1 MLTNFL
7 ADYINIIII
16 CTATIALAL
25 VIISIFLIFS
35 DRERERKSLPHHHY
49 NTIRALYNVFA
60 SSIEILPLLGTLGTV
75 TALLSITNDIANMQ
89 SNFVLALRSTEY
101 GLVFACG
108 FKFLDW
114 ILFPLFTPYFEE
126 AEQDNAE

>member
-7 ADYINIIII
+7 ADYINLIII
-16 CTATIALAL
+16 CTAAIALAL
-25 VIISIFLIFS
+25 VILAIILIFS
-35 DRERERKSLPHHHY
+35 DREREKSSLPNHHY

-60 SSIEILPLLGTLGTV
+60 TSIELLPLLGTLGTV
-75 TALLSITNDIANMQ
+75 TALLCITDDIENMQ

-108 FKFLDW
+108 FKIFRLAFIPAIYS
-114 ILFPLFTPYFEE
+114 IL
-126 AEQDNAE
+126 

>member
-16 CTATIALAL
+16 CTAAIALAL
-25 VIISIFLIFS
+25 VILAIFLIFS
-35 DRERERKSLPHHHY
+35 DREREKKSLPYHHY
-49 NTIRALYNVFA
+49 NTIRALYNIFA

-75 TALLSITNDIANMQ
+75 TALLCITDDINNMQ

-114 ILFPLFTPYFEE
+114 LLFPLFTPYFEQCDQE
-126 AEQDNAE
+126 NME